1 MSSLVEGYEVSD
13 TDHCS
18 EATRWNVRIVVEA
31 AWVTV
36 EVGEKDSGTIGA
48 QIPRAVFTELFRRV
62 AVRGPVDGYLAAL
75 VDVGRVHGFSLSHE
89 DGHGSF
95 IVRPNNEYDDN
106 ILSGGDRH
114 VLVDLEGDR

>member
-1 MSSLVEGYEVSD
+1 VTILVDGYELSD
-13 TDHCS
+13 TDRCS
-18 EATRWNVRIVVEA
+18 EATRRNVRIVVEA

-36 EVGEKDSGTIGA
+36 EVDEKDAGTISA

-62 AVRGPVDGYLAAL
+62 AVRGPVDSYLTAL
-75 VDVGRVHGFSLSHE
+75 VEVGKIHGLSLSHE

-106 ILSGGDRH
+106 ILSGDDRH